1 MLYDSHYTERFM
13 DTPTDNPEGY
23 KRASVLGK
31 VSKYRDKDGSML
43 YLSHGTG
50 DDNVHLQNTIQLIDA
65 LQKEG
70 KHFELMLYPGGM
82 HGYRGYQ
89 NDHSD
94 NEEMRFWRKT
104 LLKL

>member
-1 MLYDSHYTERFM
+1 MIGCCMTHIILKDSWILH
-13 DTPTDNPEGY
+13 PTILKGTCVHL
-23 KRASVLGK
+23 SQ
-31 VSKYRDKDGSML
+31 YRDNDGSLL

-50 DDNVHLQNTIQLIDA
+50 DDNVHMQNTIQLIDA
-65 LQKEG
+65 LQKQG

-104 LLKL
+104 LLGL